1 VNNREREYAVEVQT
15 RQALTNMIP
24 DSVLEA
30 RGLPKFCF
38 VVHPHMEQRIVM
50 LKRGE
55 VGYYKPDFNFLLD
68 GSMTADDL
76 NRGLNLSKAQV
87 EAMRCG
93 SIFGFHTP
101 GSHPSQYK
109 GQEGKV

>member
-1 VNNREREYAVEVQT
+1 MNNREHEADVQT

-38 VVHPHMEQRIVM
+38 VVHPFEGRIVM
-50 LKRGE
+50 LKRGQ
-55 VGYYKPDFNFLLD
+55 VGYYTPHFNFLLD

-76 NRGLNLSKAQV
+76 NNGLNLSKAQV
-87 EAMRCG
+87 QAMRCG

-101 GSHPSQYK
+101 GSHPDQY
-109 GQEGKV
+109 EERFNES